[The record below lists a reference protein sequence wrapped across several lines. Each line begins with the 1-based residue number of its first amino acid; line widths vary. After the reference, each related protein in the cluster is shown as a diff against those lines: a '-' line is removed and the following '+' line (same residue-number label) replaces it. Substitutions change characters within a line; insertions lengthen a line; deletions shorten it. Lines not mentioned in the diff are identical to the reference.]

1 MKSDEALYSDNTSL
15 VLRSRAGDE
24 EAETKLVMINSG
36 LVRSIAVR
44 FKGRGIEFDDLVQ
57 IGTLGL
63 IKAARSFDPE
73 RGFAFSTYAVP
84 IIMGEIKRNLR
95 DDGLIKVGRAQKKL
109 GLDLLGAKT
118 RIMNEEG
125 RDPTVSELAE
135 SLGVSIEDAAMA
147 LDAIS
152 PVTSLYEPSD
162 EDGNMTLESRL
173 PDTDNDIERTR
184 DRVALEQS
192 VVKLSELR
200 QNIVKLRFYK
210 NLTQQECAEI
220 LGLSQVKISREEK
233 KILEFLR
240 KELA

>member
-1 MKSDEALYSDNTSL
+1 
-15 VLRSRAGDE
+15 
-24 EAETKLVMINSG
+24 
-36 LVRSIAVR
+36 VR